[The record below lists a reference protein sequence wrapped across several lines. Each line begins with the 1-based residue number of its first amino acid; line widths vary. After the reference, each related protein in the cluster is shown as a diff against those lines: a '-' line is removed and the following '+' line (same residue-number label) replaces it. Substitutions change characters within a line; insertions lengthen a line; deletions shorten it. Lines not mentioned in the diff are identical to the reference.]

1 MITFRKFPFFNSYMA
16 EAVGPVGLVTLFLMS
31 VFVNCGGL
39 ANNGLF
45 TESELDPTVGNTWIL
60 ADYGGML

>member
-1 MITFRKFPFFNSYMA
+1 MA
-16 EAVGPVGLVTLFLMS
+16 EAVGPVVLVTLFLMS

-39 ANNGLF
+39 ANNGMF
-45 TESELDPTVGNTWIL
+45 MKSELDPTVGNIWIL